1 MRGHAHRLGVHVLV
15 SGAALTDCAVSEA
28 ATWFGAMGARSESEA
43 VGIFMQDVYRRWG
56 SCFWRTWV
64 RCIRGR
70 RPCVGLGSAA
80 VLQRGPEPPAPR
92 GVAAQGGGEE
102 VWPLAGPDFLR
113 GEAAAAGVVPGVGWE

>member
-1 MRGHAHRLGVHVLV
+1 
-15 SGAALTDCAVSEA
+15 
-28 ATWFGAMGARSESEA
+28 MGARSESEA